1 MSLSFARSLRGLVRQ
16 RLSKQKDFSPG
27 RGGWRWNLAEENGGG
42 LRLWLPDPFEQPAM
56 LVFVHL
62 AGDGVAEGFE
72 AGEIPEVRK
81 FPALLRL
88 DRLHRAI
95 VAIEEDAFAVWLVE
109 QGQAV
114 AIQGETGEALDELQ
128 LAQPAKGC
136 EPGDLSPGQS
146 HLSRPATAG
155 RAALALEKDRHV
167 TRIQRDAPVPS
178 SQPDQ
183 AEFSGQKG
191 NRRYS
196 QGSARPASSAIKN
209 TSARPASGAKSTL
222 PARSGSRLI
231 GRNNCRAVSLTNF
244 QNGVLPR

>member
-1 MSLSFARSLRGLVRQ
+1 MSLSFARSLRVLVRQ
-16 RLSKQKDFSPG
+16 RLSEQKDFSPERG
-27 RGGWRWNLAEENGGG
+27 RWRWSLTEGIGGW
-42 LRLWLPDPFEQPAM
+42 LRLWLPDPFEQSAM

-114 AIQGETGEALDELQ
+114 AIPGETGEALDELK

-136 EPGDLSPGQS
+136 EPGDLSIGQA

-155 RAALALEKDRHV
+155 RATLALEKDRHV

-183 AEFSGQKG
+183 AGFF
-191 NRRYS
+191 
-196 QGSARPASSAIKN
+196 
-209 TSARPASGAKSTL
+209 
-222 PARSGSRLI
+222 RSEG
-231 GRNNCRAVSLTNF
+231 
-244 QNGVLPR
+244 